1 MFIKNSARTSLCGP
15 KLSPFYSLECRRLIQ
30 YQLFFFNR
38 TLHER
43 GSKLEI
49 PDFVCVRMLDAN
61 FFDLGKMSIFFIFG
75 GLDPEYYNTRID
87 INIVYVH
94 MLGAKH
100 FLFLKISCFDFF
112 CRKTCLKHNMF
123 TPTKR
128 LSSRY
133 IHILAVPNKRID
145 LFEKPCSFQFFST
158 SKQSSVFE
166 EFASHHVADDDM
178 HVLFCMK
185 YCKNEN
191 KIL

>member
-1 MFIKNSARTSLCGP
+1 MQNT
-15 KLSPFYSLECRRLIQ
+15 FYS
-30 YQLFFFNR
+30 
-38 TLHER
+38 
-43 GSKLEI
+43 K
-49 PDFVCVRMLDAN
+49 
-61 FFDLGKMSIFFIFG
+61 
-75 GLDPEYYNTRID
+75 
-87 INIVYVH
+87 NI
-94 MLGAKH
+94 M
-100 FLFLKISCFDFF
+100 FLFL
-112 CRKTCLKHNMF
+112 CRKTCLKHNIF

-191 KIL
+191 KILWRGASPTHPAAAGLRSKPSSCRTPTAKHPVKLSPRMDKASIFDRSLKGKTKTFH